1 MTRKTNAAT
10 IKSSGAEAPTTIGN
24 EQETVF
30 SAEAVVITN
39 ATAETNE
46 SSSASPAPTAKPP
59 RDTKLRAVEALLRR
73 DGGASIAD
81 LMTATGWQQHSVR
94 GVLAGTLKRK
104 GLVIASLKVDGVR
117 RYHIAASA

>member
-10 IKSSGAEAPTTIGN
+10 AKTSGAEAP
-24 EQETVF
+24 V
-30 SAEAVVITN
+30 AVAVVKDAPLNAPPVATN
-39 ATAETNE
+39 DG
-46 SSSASPAPTAKPP
+46 APTDEPATSVAASKPP
-59 RDTKLRAVEALLRR
+59 RDTKLRTVEALLRR

-81 LMTATGWQQHSVR
+81 LMTVTGWQQHSVR
-94 GVLAGTLKRK
+94 GMLAGTLKRK